1 MMVFLIDLQAGLRGL
16 GVRWVLQWLL
26 LTPKHTKRFSGK
38 PAIIANILPNNN
50 PAPVSRH
57 FRTRRNGV
65 DKVLTS

>member
-1 MMVFLIDLQAGLRGL
+1 MMVFLIDPEADFPTQGPG
-16 GVRWVLQWLL
+16 GVLN
-26 LTPKHTKRFSGK
+26 TPKHTKRFSGK